1 MSERLALHGG
11 PRAIRDP
18 LPTFLQSAGR
28 SFGREEERLVLEAI
42 RSGCLSRNG
51 GTMVDRLEK
60 QFAKM
65 LGVEHAIACSSGTA
79 AVHLTI
85 AALDLEPGDEVI
97 VPPITDIGSVVP
109 ILWQNALPVFADVDR
124 QTMVLDPASVR
135 ETIGPRTRAIL
146 AVHLAGQPCD
156 MTALQEIAGEHG
168 LVLIEDCSQAYLATC
183 GGRLVGTMGAMGCFS
198 LQQSK
203 HITCGEGGLVVT
215 SNDAFARRARLFAD
229 KAWPRDSGT
238 LGSGRFLFLAQNYRM
253 SELHGAVTL
262 AQLSKVED
270 SVSRRRAS
278 AAELTAKLRPLRSV
292 QPPEVPVN
300 TQHSYWLYM
309 LKVNET
315 EAGADARAFGEALTA
330 EGVPAWVQYIIDP
343 LYVSPIFAE
352 GRTYGNSGWPL
363 SEFSRQ
369 AYRRGL
375 CSNAEAALRD
385 VIAIWWNENYSSAH
399 IEQLADAV
407 LKVSSYFATAGV
419 RA

>member
-1 MSERLALHGG
+1 MSERLAIHGG
-11 PRAIRDP
+11 PCAIRDP

-28 SFGREEERLVLEAI
+28 SFGSAEERLVLEAL

-51 GTMVDRLEK
+51 GTMVDRLEEE
-60 QFAKM
+60 FAKM

-97 VPPITDIGSVVP
+97 VPPITDIGSIVP
-109 ILWQNALPVFADVDR
+109 ILWQNAVPVFADVDR

-135 ETIGPRTRAIL
+135 NTIGPRTRAIL

-156 MTALQEIAGEHG
+156 VTALLEIAREHG
-168 LVLIEDCSQAYLATC
+168 LALIEDCSQAYLATC
-183 GGRLVGTMGAMGCFS
+183 EGRLVGTMGSMGCFS

-215 SNDAFARRARLFAD
+215 SDDAFARRARLFAD
-229 KAWPRDSGT
+229 KAWPRESGS

-253 SELHGAVTL
+253 SELQGAVAL

-270 SVSRRRAS
+270 SVSRRRAG
-278 AAELTAKLRPLRSV
+278 AAELTAKLRPLASV
-292 QPPEVPVN
+292 QPPQVPAH
-300 TQHSYWLYM
+300 TKHSYWLYM
-309 LKVNET
+309 LQVNES
-315 EAGADARAFGEALTA
+315 EAGTDARAFGEALKA

-352 GRTYGNSGWPL
+352 GRTYGTSGWPL
-363 SEFSRQ
+363 TEFSRQ

-375 CSNAEAALRD
+375 CPNAEAALRE

-399 IEQLADAV
+399 IEQIAGAV
-407 LKVSSYFATAGV
+407 FKVSRYFAAARV
-419 RA
+419 RT